1 MPADR
6 SSAISGNYAYPQ
18 TSSARIKFRRA
29 ITLALMTLIV
39 PGSAQ
44 LAVGNKRIGRI
55 AIRIWLG
62 LIAVALLGVFLA
74 FASRSTIL
82 DLVTNTFLMSLARWT
97 LIGLAIFW
105 VYLLIDAWRLG
116 APRELSRGHR
126 IFMTGFN
133 SVLCLVCAGALLF
146 SAHVLAVQQG
156 FIGTVFASEKTSSSE
171 SGRYN
176 VLLLGGDSGKGRNGL
191 RPDSLTV
198 ASIDEQTGRTV
209 LIGLP
214 RNLAK
219 VPFPEGTPMAKAFPE
234 GFNCAG
240 CYLNGVNTWAND
252 HKTLFAS
259 DASEA
264 SGVPGLEVTKEA
276 VGEVT
281 GLKIN
286 YYAMVNL
293 KGFKSLVDA
302 VGGVKINVKDRIAI
316 GGIGS
321 PIYGYIEPGTQVLN
335 GKEALWYSR
344 SRVQSNDYAR
354 MGRQKCMM
362 SAMLHQLSPTKVLF
376 NVNSIAKSGKEL
388 LSTDIP
394 KGDLSTFLDLS
405 LKARNTK
412 VSTVSITPPTINT
425 GNPNY
430 DKIRRMI
437 TKAIDAAEGR
447 KANGFITTTLPKI
460 AGPAQAYDPQVE
472 AKKAN
477 ETTDLESVC

>member
-18 TSSARIKFRRA
+18 ASSARIKFRRA

-55 AIRIWLG
+55 AIRIWLAAIVIG
-62 LIAVALLGVFLA
+62 AIGIFLA
-74 FASRSTIL
+74 LTSRRTFL
-82 DLVTNTFLMSLARWT
+82 DLVIDSPLVPVARWA
-97 LIGLAIFW
+97 LIGLAVFW
-105 VYLLIDAWRLG
+105 VYLLADAWRLG
-116 APRELSRGHR
+116 APRELARSHR
-126 IFMTGFN
+126 VFVTAFN
-133 SVLCLVCAGALLF
+133 SVLCVVCAGVLLF
-146 SAHVLAVQQG
+146 SAHILAVQQG
-156 FIGTVFASEKTSSSE
+156 LIGTVFAAEKTSSSE

-219 VPFPEGTPMAKAFPE
+219 VPFPEGTPMAKAFPQ

-252 HKTLFAS
+252 HKTLFAA
-259 DASEA
+259 DTSEA
-264 SGVPGLEVTKEA
+264 SDAPGLEATKDA

-376 NVNSIAKSGKEL
+376 NVNAIAKSGKEL

-394 KGDLSTFLDLS
+394 KADLSTFLDLS
-405 LKARNTK
+405 LKARSAK

-425 GNPNY
+425 GDPNY

-437 TKAIDAAEGR
+437 TKAIDTAEGR
-447 KANGFITTTLPKI
+447 KPNGFITTTLPKI
-460 AGPAQAYDPQVE
+460 AAPAQAYDPQVE

-477 ETTDLESVC
+477 ETT